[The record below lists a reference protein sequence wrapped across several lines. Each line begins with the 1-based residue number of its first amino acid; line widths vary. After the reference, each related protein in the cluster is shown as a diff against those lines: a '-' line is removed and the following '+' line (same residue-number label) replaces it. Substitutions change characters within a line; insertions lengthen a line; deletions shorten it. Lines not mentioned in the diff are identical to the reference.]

1 MLSCQFQGKTMSR
14 EFGGGSSSQAC
25 ASCKHQRKKCDE
37 NCELAPYFPASKYR
51 EFQNAHKLFGVSNIQ
66 KLINSVEPHQR
77 QAAAESILIEGN
89 IRYRDPVHGCLGIV
103 RNLKSQ
109 IALHEE
115 ELNAVNQQ
123 LAFFRERVKQQQLE
137 NFLNSSSVAP
147 SVFDNYEAGGFNSLR
162 APPNL
167 VIKLPSSVLL
177 ISFIIDQEGKP
188 IIYHLFV
195 FFLFLDYVIQPNIGD
210 MKIGERMYNHQ
221 STMEES
227 AGVQPFD
234 IQAAIDQILNPY
246 QTDQHALSSLAQEPG
261 YSKYSIILLFFVL
274 SGHHY

>member
-1 MLSCQFQGKTMSR
+1 MSR

-167 VIKLPSSVLL
+167 
-177 ISFIIDQEGKP
+177 
-188 IIYHLFV
+188 
-195 FFLFLDYVIQPNIGD
+195 PNIGD

-261 YSKYSIILLFFVL
+261 YSKEETRA
-274 SGHHY
+274 SGKQPSESVSDKEAAESGDVSSLKGKKHTGH